1 MSTAQCTAGKKLAD
15 HHQARQLSLEQ
26 ALPWQAASI
35 LFGGRASHDALA
47 RQSTGRLG
55 SPVHQAE
62 DRFVFRH

>member
-1 MSTAQCTAGKKLAD
+1 MAQYTAGKKLAD

-26 ALPWQAASI
+26 ALPWQASSV
-35 LFGGRASHDALA
+35 LSGGRASHDALA

-62 DRFVFRH
+62 DCSVFQH